1 MNADTPFDELYHA
14 YAPRVYRLCMGYAG
28 GRDAIAR
35 EWVQETFIKVW
46 KHRQSFKGDAAIAT
60 WIYRIA
66 VNVCLSDL
74 RKKPKTEGLNQSIP
88 DQPEPDREQEQP
100 SQDTRIAKL
109 YTCIDQLTEK
119 NKMLILLELEEVP
132 QQEIAATT
140 GLKHG
145 AVRTRL
151 LRIRKALLNCMTYGT

>member
-28 GRDAIAR
+28 GRDAVAR

-46 KHRQSFKGDAAIAT
+46 KHRQSFKREATIAT

-66 VNVCLSDL
+66 VNVCLADL
-74 RKKPKTEGLNQSIP
+74 RKKPKTEGLNRSIP
-88 DQPEPDREQEQP
+88 DQPEPDREQEHA

-140 GLKHG
+140 GLNHG

-151 LRIRKALLNCMTYGT
+151 LRIRKALLNCMTYET